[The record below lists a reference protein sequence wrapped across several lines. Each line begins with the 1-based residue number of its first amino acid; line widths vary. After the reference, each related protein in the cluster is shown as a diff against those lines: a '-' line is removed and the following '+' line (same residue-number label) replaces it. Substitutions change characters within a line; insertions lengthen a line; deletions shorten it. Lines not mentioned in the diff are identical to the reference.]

1 MEFLL
6 EAFNTADY
14 LEKVSGLADM
24 LENTNFDEVRLFRAE
39 INCLKFDICLRQR
52 LLIRLKILF
61 SYVWL
66 IF

>member
-24 LENTNFDEVRLFRAE
+24 LENTNFDDVRLFRAE
-39 INCLKFDICLRQR
+39 RNCLKFDICLRQR